1 MTHTAKRASGLPSPT
16 QTVVRLSGGRAL
28 RLIAR
33 PRKAL
38 SALLVALLSV
48 CLPGF
53 APSARALDAGALP
66 TRGSIQVGSGQ
77 ISQNGTDMVI
87 QQHSARLGIDWQTYS
102 IGANGSVTY
111 VQPGRDAVALNRVVG
126 DEATQIYGRLNA
138 NGQVFLVNPK
148 GVLFAPGAKVD
159 VGGLVASS
167 LDLKQDDFAQGRY
180 AFQGGDGAGKVVN
193 QGDIQAAA
201 GGYVALFAPKAANE
215 GAIRVQSG
223 QVVLAGGRAVTVDIT
238 GSNLIHAVVQQG
250 AADSRVDNS
259 GRIEVPGGSV
269 RLTAKAA
276 QDTVGGLVNNS
287 GIVKANTLVN
297 RNGEI
302 WLLGDSVANTGE
314 LRAEGAAQ
322 SAGGRIEI
330 AGAAVALGGTISAD
344 GADGGQIGVTAGQ
357 RLSLAENVSARGL
370 DGAGGRIEYASGGG
384 ILESGSSRTDA
395 SGTVDGGEIR
405 VHAASGIASSGQYTA
420 AGRDGRG
427 GRIDMTGH
435 SVHLLS
441 ARLDASG
448 AAEGGLIRV
457 GGAFQGGKDDAPEH
471 PPEVQ
476 HLFVG
481 RWEDSD
487 ALASA
492 RTLFVNDGTSLDV
505 GATAG
510 RGGTVILW
518 ADEQTTFLGA
528 IEARGASGKGGGAV
542 EISAGDT
549 LRRAR
554 LDDVLIGQG
563 GQLLLDPK
571 NLIIGDQETLKQWQ
585 YQAVLESVYAWKASV
600 PVLNGNDQLG
610 VAVALNHDA
619 TRMAVGA
626 HLDDGAANGR
636 ADSGAVHLFAFQDTS
651 FNGGALVG
659 TLGHGYLGGNNVNV
673 ALDVSDGFGS
683 AVALS
688 NDARQ
693 LAVGAYL
700 DDGAANNRGN
710 AGAVHL
716 FTFDDG
722 SFAGGRKVGTIGYG
736 YSGVGDVN
744 LTHLDG
750 SDFFGLGIALSG
762 DGRRLAVG
770 AYGDDGA
777 PNNRWDSGAVHLF
790 TFDAGFTDGRH
801 VGIIGQGYA
810 ASATLPSSLAVDL
823 INYDSFGVSVALSRD
838 GSHLAVGAHAD
849 DGAGAT
855 SGDYG
860 AVHLFTL
867 DGDFRPTRVGIIGRN
882 YSGQRDV
889 AQALDG
895 GDQFGRSVAL
905 NGDGTR
911 LAVGAVNDDGAA
923 NTTSNTGA
931 VYLYTFDATGFSG
944 GRLAATIGVGYTGAN
959 DIPIT
964 LRNSD
969 SFGTAV
975 ALSADATRLAVGA
988 PQDDGAN
995 NNLGNAGAV
1004 HLFTFADTAFG
1015 GGKRVGMVGQEY
1027 RNERGEGVALDG
1039 TRSAGTDLA
1048 GMAVA
1053 LNANARLLAV
1063 GAPGDDG
1070 YGDNASNT
1078 GAVHLITFDDGDFA
1092 GARLAGSIGH
1102 GYLGAG
1108 NLHVD
1113 LDDND
1118 EFGFGL
1124 ALSGDGRH
1132 LAVGARYDD
1141 GAGNNNSNTGAVHLI
1156 TFADAAFGGAQKV
1169 GTLGVGYGGA
1179 GNLHVPL
1186 VNGAQFGFSVALNH
1200 DGTRLAV
1207 GAPEEHGASGS
1218 HWYSGAVRLF
1228 AFDSGFSN
1236 GSLIGSIGHGYTTTL
1251 DPDNIAL
1258 SLRIY
1263 DSFGSSVA
1271 LSGDGRKLAVGA
1283 YRDYGAAN
1291 NVTYAGAVHLFTFSD
1306 ATGPFTGGVKTGTIG
1321 VGYGGAGD
1329 VAITLD
1335 SYDYFG
1341 RAVALNANGTLLAV
1355 GASHD
1360 DGAGNTRSDTGA
1372 VHLFTFADTAFG
1384 GGALAGSIGHG
1395 YQGGRNVGMRL
1406 DSSDQFGTSVALNA
1420 AGNRLAVGAPYDDGA
1435 NNQATNSGAVHLFSF
1450 NDQAFNGGRLAGR
1463 IGNGYVPDS
1472 ALSLDLFGYRS
1483 WDGDEAGY
1491 AVALSADA
1499 RQLVIGVPYDD
1510 GAAERPWDNRSYGAV
1525 HLITFVDGDFGGGA
1539 LVGTIGKGYSG
1550 PKDID
1555 IGLDANDRFGSAVA
1569 LSGNGLRL
1577 AVGAP
1582 YDRGADNIA
1591 SDSGAVRLFAFTDTA
1606 FSGGAL
1612 RATLGRGYTGGNNLS
1627 PPTASSYNYY
1637 FGSAVALNHDG
1648 TRLAVGIPYDSGAD
1662 YAYASGAVQL
1672 FTFNND
1678 FSGGALVGTIGR
1690 GYTTTLDPDNVPVQ
1704 LDAYD
1709 QFGSS
1714 VALNAAGTLLAVG
1727 ASGDDGAGNAVF
1739 DSGAVRLFTF
1749 GAAFTGGTQVA
1760 TLGPGY
1766 AGSNDLHVPL
1776 GNSDRFGQSV
1786 ALNAAGTQLAVGA
1799 PYDDGADDGKSN
1811 SGAVY
1816 LFTLQP
1822 GATGAALAARLGS
1835 GYSLI
1840 GGLEAGLRSNDYFGW
1855 SVALNGDGTRLAVG
1869 APGDDGANNAHS
1881 ESGAV
1886 HLFAFADNL
1895 FAEGRLLGRVAHGV
1909 TAENSLALPVQ
1920 GNKSWDGEAAGWS
1933 VALSADARQLAI
1945 GAPYDGGGNEPA
1957 WSSRYYGAVHL
1968 VTFADGDFGGGA
1980 LAATIGNGYSGGRNI
1995 DVPLD
2000 RYDQFGTAVALSGD
2014 GMRLAV
2020 GAPYDAGFA
2029 NTDSSAGAIH
2039 LFTFGDS
2046 DFSGGQKVGTI
2057 GRDYAGSHDIAFRAA
2072 NGYYLGWSLALNHD
2086 GSRLA
2091 AGDPY
2096 NSGVNNSLSAAGA
2109 VHLFAFDAASSFANG
2124 RYAGSVGV
2132 GFATRAADVNVNA
2145 QTAVLNS
2152 ADYFGYSVALDGSGD
2167 LLAVGAPYDDGQGNL
2182 RSNSGAVHLFRFTPG
2197 SEFLGAQHVGTIGHG
2212 YSKTDR
2218 PGNIDVTL
2226 PQSHYFAYGGV
2237 ALSGDGR
2244 SLVVG
2249 SPYDHGFDGNRFYAG
2264 AVRTFT
2270 FGAGLSDGTFVGTL
2284 GTGYSGA
2291 NDLNLANPS
2300 SSYFGSSVALDGD
2313 GSRMAVGLPYDGG
2326 LLGDQT
2332 QAGAV
2337 DLFTFAAG
2345 MTSPTRV
2352 GRIGRGYSGGA
2363 SLDAPFTGYGSS
2375 DGDRLGT
2382 AVSLSADARLMA
2394 IGAPGDIGAAGIN
2407 PVSNAGAVHLITFSD
2422 GDFGGATLVGTIGRG
2437 YGGGNNVSVVLD
2449 TGDRFG
2455 SAVALSR
2462 DGRRLAVGAP
2472 FDDGHGNVATDSGAV
2487 YLYGFADTAFTG
2499 GSLQGLLGIG
2509 YSGGKNLNLAGTI
2522 TARDEFG
2529 HAVAFNQDGSR
2540 LAVGAPG
2547 DFGASGLATNTGS
2560 VHLFTF
2566 SDDLFTN
2573 GVRAA
2578 TLGLGFTGGNDLDI
2592 GLDLQDRFGIA
2603 LALSAD
2609 ATHLAVGAMLD
2620 DGAGNTRSNAGA
2632 VHLFTFGDAFSAGTK
2647 VGTIGYGYGGVG
2659 DVAVPLLNTSD
2670 QFGHAVALDS
2680 SGTRLAV
2687 GATGADTSTLS
2698 NSGAVHLFTFGNG
2711 FTQGTWIGNLG
2722 AGYTGSL
2729 GAPVNLRSGDQFGRS
2744 VALNG
2749 NATRM
2754 AVGAPFDDGR
2764 DGDQRDAGAVHL
2776 FSFSDALFGNPQAIG
2791 RLGNGYVQVTR
2802 ALHIPFVGYGSNSAD
2817 RFGSAVSLSGDA
2829 RLLAVGTPYD
2839 VGAGNA
2845 TLRSEQGAVHLITF
2859 ADGNYGGAS
2868 LAGTIGGGYSGGNNI
2883 HVALDAYDRFG
2894 SAVALSRDGRML
2906 AVGAPYDDGAHEAAS
2921 DSGAVYLFG
2930 FVDGAFG
2937 GGQRLATLG
2946 RGYGGGN
2953 DVAVMLDSG
2962 DQFGQSVALNG
2973 DGTRLAVGAPYDD
2986 GAGNLYSASGAVY
2999 LFTFAPGAASGTLA
3013 GMIGRGYTGGGNID
3027 ITLDNSD
3034 LFGSAVALSAN
3045 AGILAVGAPLDDG
3058 AGNQSGDS
3066 GAVHLFSFG
3075 DAFAGGQR
3083 VATVGMGYAGAR
3095 DVAINLGSTDY
3106 FGQSVALN
3114 AAGTRLVVGTPN
3126 DDGAY
3131 RNRSNTGAIHLFA
3144 FADGLTDGA
3153 WVGSIGADYAGPR
3166 DINLNLPQTGNS
3178 DQLGWSVA
3186 LNGAGDRLAAGLI
3199 NDAGADGTR
3208 SQAGAVKLFAFED
3221 GAFNGGRV
3229 VGHIGYGYQTVST
3242 ALNTGWA
3249 GAMSYQGDAFGS
3261 AVAFDGSGTLLAV
3274 GAPRDDGFRNG
3285 NPGSGAVYLFQFGGS
3300 GDARASLL
3308 GIVGSGYQ
3316 GGRSI
3321 DVTLDPNDAF
3331 GSAVALTADGRM
3343 MAVGAPNDDG
3353 HNNRITD
3360 SGAVHLFRFG
3370 DDGFQDGVLT
3380 GTLGYGYT
3388 GAGSLAVDTLAH
3400 VDRFGSAVALSA
3412 DGTRLAVGAPLDKG
3426 AAKTIVHASNGYGA
3440 VHLFRADAGAWQR
3453 TGIIGFGY
3461 TGAGSLDM
3469 GSTLHQQD
3477 NFGSAVALNGGGTL
3491 LAVGAPYDDG
3501 FNDSRSNTGAV
3512 HLFTLDDTFTMPVR
3526 VGTIGFGYVANL
3538 GNALASDDS
3547 HFNLTALDGSD
3558 RFGSAV
3564 ALTKDGRRLAV
3575 GAPYDDGG
3583 DIAVSDAG
3591 AVYVFGFTDD
3601 RFAGPARLSTLGVG
3615 YGAVSNLQQRIGSS
3629 DYFGSAVAFNA
3640 DGTRLAVGIPGD
3652 DGVGNSKTDSGA
3664 VRVFTFTDDS
3674 FALGFEIAAL
3684 GDGRLPANV
3693 SFPSITT
3700 NDQFGAAVALSRD
3713 ATRLAVGAPGDDGF
3727 TNDRGDAGAVHLFS
3741 FSDGDFAGASLRAT
3755 IGFAYSGGNNI
3766 GLELGWAD
3774 SFGAAVAFN
3783 ADATLLAVGA
3793 PRDDGAN
3800 NDRYDAGAV
3809 HLFRFADD
3817 DFGAGTRVGTL
3828 GYGYAGV
3835 NDVGIARLDS
3845 QDAFGAAVALSG
3857 DGRVLVVGTPG
3868 DDGSSNQ
3875 RGNSGAA
3882 YRFAFGNDFA
3892 GGALTG
3898 IVGHGYT
3905 GTGYIDVALD
3915 SNDEFGRAV
3924 ALNGDATL
3932 LAIGAPGDH
3941 GLGNTRFNTGA
3952 VHLFTL
3958 DGSAGGSRVGTIGFG
3973 YDGPGDVALVLDSGD
3988 QFGSAVALD
3997 VLGGLLAVG
4006 APGDDGAG
4014 NSRANAGA
4022 VYLLRFADAAFGMGR
4037 HDHTLGHAYTSF
4049 GEVDTPINAND
4060 AFGSAVAL
4068 NGNGNRLAVGA
4079 PGHDVSGGY
4088 SLEDTGRVQLFRAGE
4103 LTADDVLPTFAF
4115 ADRPGDTVALLASD
4129 LRALLATGTAV
4140 TLQASNDLLLASNLL
4155 VPGDT
4160 GGALTLMAGRRVL
4173 LNGDIVSANGNV
4185 LIQANTP
4192 VAQGTINAQ
4201 RDAGAALLAMAT
4213 GTRIDGGDGTV
4224 TLRLANG
4231 AGLTNS
4237 GAGNITLGDLQGA
4250 RILVE
4255 NFGAGGGAGIVL
4267 NGRLNATGDIVVATT
4282 AGNITNNR
4290 GADALASGEGRWLVY
4305 TGDWWNSLENGLVA
4319 AAGGDMPRLYDRTYA
4334 GAAPDT
4340 IMPGNHLIYRSRP
4353 TLTLYASS
4361 ATKIYGD
4368 ADPALTFQVSGLVSD
4383 DGVQD
4388 TVTSAGLG
4396 DPTVSLPVVADPT
4409 RRPAGTHA
4417 ISIAYTDTG
4426 TNAGY
4431 AIQVGA
4437 GNVLTVTPRPL
4448 NLVGLSV
4455 QNKVYDGGTA
4465 AVIANYGT
4473 LSGLLSGDDA
4483 SVQGTASAAFADRH
4497 AGSNKSVLIS
4507 GLSLTGADAANY
4519 SIANLTTTASILR
4532 KPITLASFSAA
4543 DKIYDGTTS
4552 ATITGYGALDG
4563 LVGTETLTIA
4573 SGSASFAD
4581 RNAGQDKTVSLTNI
4595 SLASGT
4601 GHAGDY
4607 VLTLPLPT
4615 TTATITPKPVNAG
4628 GTRQYDGT
4636 VTVLGGQLN
4645 LLGIVGGDQVSL
4657 TGSARMADKH
4667 VGTAK
4672 PLNLDDMMLAG
4683 LDAANYLLAGGSIDI
4698 TPRLLSVTGMSVQNK
4713 IYDGTT
4719 VAHYTGT
4726 PVVGG
4731 ELVANDDV
4739 LLTID
4744 DLAVEFVD
4752 KHAGFGKALVATGL
4766 GLSGTD
4772 APNYRIVVTDTATIA
4787 PRLLTIAAT
4796 GQDKVYDGTRDATA
4810 TYSDDRI
4817 AGDDLAILGTARFDS
4832 KHVGVNK
4839 PISVVLSLAGLDA
4852 GNYLYNTSAATS
4864 ASITPRPLNIGA
4876 TAQNKVYDGTT
4887 QATVLFTDDRVAGDQ
4902 LILTSLAGFADRH
4915 AGVAKP
4921 ITGLLSVSGAD
4932 AGNYS
4937 FATTLQLAADITPKP
4952 LQAGGTRIYDGTNQV
4967 AATDL
4972 MVPGIIAGD
4981 DAALAGTGVMA
4992 DKHVGMNKPVTLD
5005 ALMLSGEH
5013 AGNYVLQSANIDI
5026 TPRPLT
5032 VSGLAV
5038 LDKIYDAT
5046 TAATFTGTPTLTG
5059 DWLPGDDITVVPAAD
5074 IVVVFADK
5082 HAGTDKTL
5090 VVQGGLISGADAHNY
5105 RVEVVGSASI
5115 APRPLDISVTALDR
5129 VYDGTLAAGL
5139 LVSDDRSGAMLLDD
5153 LLITAS
5159 GSFADKHVGT
5169 AKPVAV
5175 VMTVTGSDAANYL
5188 FTPVQQASA
5197 SITPRPLNV
5206 QATVGDR
5213 IYDGTRAA
5221 AVTLSDDRIA
5231 GDQVAITGVGEFA
5244 DKHAGIAKSVAVTLA
5259 YGGADLGNYS
5269 VVDSIATAAN
5279 ILPRPLTF
5287 TGLDVLDKIYD
5298 GTPLAHITGGFD
5310 SVSGLIAGDDI
5321 AIDVSSANAV
5331 FADKHAGIA
5340 KPVSIVGVGLSGADR
5355 DNYTVQAS
5363 AGTASILRKTLDVTG
5378 LTPSSKVYDGT
5389 RNAIAAGIPDVQAD
5403 FIAGD
5408 DVALDLAGFTV
5419 EFADK
5424 HVGNDKPLFI
5434 SGNILTGADAANY
5447 EARLNTTASI
5457 TPRPLTVTANA
5468 NDRIYDGSTDATVSF
5483 LDDRIA
5489 GDLLTITGTAR
5500 FADKH
5505 VGNDKPVQLSDLTL
5519 SGADAGNYLFD
5530 GSALTAA
5537 ASIHPRILLATG
5549 QRVYDGGTAIP
5560 AGTVGFD
5567 NLVPGDDL
5575 SLSGVVTLA
5584 DKHVGTNKPVQGAL
5598 VLAGLDAANYILSGL
5613 RYAVTPRALTVT
5625 GLSAQDK
5632 VYDGTTQATVAGNA
5646 SIGLE
5651 LVPGD
5656 EVFADLSAF
5665 SVAFLDKHVGTGK
5678 PLMVTGNVL
5687 SGADAGNYVAL
5698 LDVVANIT
5706 PRQLTLTGVGAL
5718 DKVYDGTT
5726 VATRVDIAPPTL
5738 AGGVIAGD
5746 DLVLDLANLAV
5757 AFADKNAGTGKSLVV
5772 SGASLGGSDAGNY
5785 RIAIADA
5792 SASIT
5797 KAPLTVAVDPA
5808 QPLQRYYGDA
5818 NPVPGVV
5825 FTGFVAGE
5833 DAVSAGISGAL
5844 AITTAATAT
5853 SPVGVYD
5860 IQLAV
5865 GDLDAVNYRFGPFQT
5880 GTLSVLPRP
5889 LAIYVD
5895 NVVRFAGEPDPD
5907 PYSWSTNVGGLVGG
5921 DRLLQVII
5929 TPPAGSAGAQ
5939 GGAIF
5944 PLVPSNAV
5952 FAIGDPANYALSYRN
5967 GWLLVLTKPDYL
5979 AGATDSSGT
5988 PGFAVELIDP
5998 AEIAAA
6004 DAGLRRELGLLDLT
6018 RRIPGLPLQLQR
6030 QSLAG
6035 IDVDDIRRMAARY
6048 GEADRQTSRQV
6059 IADLRAQPIL
6069 YWYAGPGASM
6079 LNLDSQNQDS
6089 PTP

>member
-1 MTHTAKRASGLPSPT
+1 MTRTAKSASGPSSPT

-33 PRKAL
+33 PRKML

-66 TRGSIQVGSGQ
+66 TQGRIQVGSGQ
-77 ISQNGTDMVI
+77 ISQNGAHMVI
-87 QQHSARLGIDWQTYS
+87 QQHGQRLGIDWQTYS
-102 IGANGSVTY
+102 IGADGSVTY

-180 AFQGGDGAGKVVN
+180 AFQGGDAAGKVVN

-259 GRIEVPGGSV
+259 GHIEAPGGSV
-269 RLTAKAA
+269 RLTARAA
-276 QDTVGGLVNNS
+276 QDTVGGLVNNT
-287 GIVKANTLVN
+287 GIVKAHTLVN
-297 RNGEI
+297 KNGEI

-314 LRAEGAAQ
+314 VRAEGAAQ
-322 SAGGRIEI
+322 TAGGRIEI
-330 AGAAVALGGTISAD
+330 AGAAVALGGSISAD
-344 GADGGQIGVTAGQ
+344 GADGGQIIVTAGQ
-357 RLSLAENVSARGL
+357 RLSLAENVSARGQ

-384 ILESGSSRTDA
+384 ILESGSSHTDA
-395 SGTVDGGEIR
+395 GGTTDGGEIR

-420 AGRDGRG
+420 AGRDGHG

-448 AAEGGLIRV
+448 ATEGGLIRV

-471 PPEVQ
+471 APEVQ

-481 RWEDSD
+481 RWEDTY
-487 ALASA
+487 APANA

-505 GATAG
+505 GATGG

-554 LDDVLIGQG
+554 LDDVLVGPG
-563 GQLLLDPK
+563 GHLLLDPK

-600 PVLNGNDQLG
+600 PVLNSHDQLG

-636 ADSGAVHLFAFQDTS
+636 TDSGAVHLFAFQDAG

-673 ALDVSDGFGS
+673 ALDISDGFGS

-700 DDGAANNRGN
+700 DDGAANNGGN

-722 SFAGGRKVGTIGYG
+722 SFAGGRKVGTIGHG
-736 YSGVGDVN
+736 YSGAGDIN
-744 LTHLDG
+744 PTHLDG
-750 SDFFGLGIALSG
+750 SDFFGLGVALSG

-790 TFDAGFTDGRH
+790 AFDAGFENGRH
-801 VGIIGQGYA
+801 VGIIGHGYA
-810 ASATLPSSLAVDL
+810 PNQALPSSLAVSL
-823 INYDSFGVSVALSRD
+823 NNFDSFGVSVALSRD

-867 DGDFRPTRVGIIGRN
+867 DGDFRPTKIGTIGRN
-882 YSGQRDV
+882 YGGEHDL
-889 AQALDG
+889 AQALDT
-895 GDQFGRSVAL
+895 GDLFGRSVAL

-923 NTTSNTGA
+923 NNTSNTGA
-931 VYLYTFDATGFSG
+931 VYLYTFDAPGFSG
-944 GRLAATIGVGYTGAN
+944 GRLAATIGVGYTGAD

-964 LRNSD
+964 LRNGD
-969 SFGTAV
+969 IFGAAV

-995 NNLGNAGAV
+995 NNLNNAGAV

-1015 GGKRVGMVGQEY
+1015 GGKRVGLVGQDY

-1078 GAVHLITFDDGDFA
+1078 GAVHLITFDDGDFT

-1118 EFGFGL
+1118 EFGFGV

-1141 GAGNNNSNTGAVHLI
+1141 GAGNNNSNAGAVHLI

-1207 GAPEEHGASGS
+1207 GAPEEHGAGGS
-1218 HWYSGAVRLF
+1218 QGYSGAVRLF
-1228 AFDSGFSN
+1228 AFAPGFQD
-1236 GSLIGSIGHGYTTTL
+1236 GAQIATLGHGYSTTL

-1258 SLRIY
+1258 PLRFY

-1283 YRDYGAAN
+1283 YRDDGAAN
-1291 NVTYAGAVHLFTFSD
+1291 NVTDAGAVHLFTFSD

-1321 VGYGGAGD
+1321 VGYNGAGD
-1329 VAITLD
+1329 VAVALD
-1335 SYDYFG
+1335 GYDNFG
-1341 RAVALNANGTLLAV
+1341 RAVALNAHGTLLAV

-1360 DGAGNTRSDTGA
+1360 DGAGNVRTDTGA
-1372 VHLFTFADTAFG
+1372 VHLFTFADSAFT

-1395 YQGGRNVGMRL
+1395 YLGGRNVGIRL
-1406 DSSDQFGTSVALNA
+1406 DSSDQFGTAVALNA
-1420 AGNRLAVGAPYDDGA
+1420 AGDRLAVGAPRDDGA
-1435 NNQATNSGAVHLFSF
+1435 NNQATNSGAVHLFRF
-1450 NDQAFNGGRLAGR
+1450 NDQAFNGGRLAGS
-1463 IGNGYVPDS
+1463 IGNGYVPDN
-1472 ALSLDLFGYRS
+1472 ALSLDLSSHRS
-1483 WDGDEAGY
+1483 WNGDQAGY

-1499 RQLVIGVPYDD
+1499 RQLAVGLPFDD
-1510 GAAERPWDNRSYGAV
+1510 GAAERPWDNRNYGAV
-1525 HLITFVDGDFGGGA
+1525 HLITFADRDFGGGT
-1539 LVGTIGKGYSG
+1539 LVGTLGKGYAGS
-1550 PKDID
+1550 KDID
-1555 IGLDANDRFGSAVA
+1555 IALDANDRFGAAVA
-1569 LSGNGLRL
+1569 LSGDGLHL

-1582 YDRGADNIA
+1582 YDDGANNIA
-1591 SDSGAVRLFAFTDTA
+1591 GDSGAVRLFTFTDTA
-1606 FSGGAL
+1606 FSGGQL
-1612 RATLGRGYTGGNNLS
+1612 RATLGRGYTGGNDLS
-1627 PPTASSYNYY
+1627 PQTGSAYNYY

-1648 TRLAVGIPYDSGAD
+1648 TRLAVGVPYDSGAD

-1672 FTFNND
+1672 FTFNDD
-1678 FSGGALVGTIGR
+1678 FSGGSLVGTIGR

-1727 ASGDDGAGNAVF
+1727 AAEDDGAGNAVYN
-1739 DSGAVRLFTF
+1739 SGAVRLFTF
-1749 GAAFTGGTQVA
+1749 GAAFTGGTHVA
-1760 TLGPGY
+1760 TLGAGY
-1766 AGSNDLHVPL
+1766 SGANDLYLPL
-1776 GNSDRFGQSV
+1776 SDSNHFGRSV

-1799 PYDDGADDGKSN
+1799 PYDDGADDRKSD

-1816 LFTLQP
+1816 LFTLQAD
-1822 GATGAALAARLGS
+1822 GTAAALASRLGS
-1835 GYSLI
+1835 GYAAI
-1840 GGLEAGLRSNDYFGW
+1840 GGVEAGLRSGDYFGW
-1855 SVALNGDGTRLAVG
+1855 SVALDGDGTRLAVG
-1869 APGDDGANNAHS
+1869 APRDDGARNAQND
-1881 ESGAV
+1881 SGAV
-1886 HLFAFADNL
+1886 HLFAFDDSL
-1895 FAEGRLLGRVAHGV
+1895 FGGGRRLGRIGHGA
-1909 TAENSLALPVQ
+1909 TAEKSLALPIH
-1920 GNKSWDGEAAGWS
+1920 GSKYWHGEAAGWS

-1945 GAPYDGGGNEPA
+1945 GAPDDSGGDEPA
-1957 WSSRYYGAVHL
+1957 WLDRYYGAVHL
-1968 VTFADGDFGGGA
+1968 VTFEDGDFGGGA
-1980 LAATIGNGYSGGRNI
+1980 LAGTVGKGYRGGNNI

-2014 GMRLAV
+2014 GMRLVV
-2020 GAPYDAGFA
+2020 GAPYDAGFR

-2046 DFSGGQKVGTI
+2046 DFSGGWKVGTI
-2057 GRDYAGSHDIAFRAA
+2057 GLDYTGSNDLAFRAP
-2072 NGYYLGWSLALNHD
+2072 NGYNLGRSLALNHD

-2096 NSGVNNSLSAAGA
+2096 NSGVNNSASYAGA
-2109 VHLFAFDAASSFANG
+2109 VHLFAFDSASPFGNG

-2132 GFATRAADVNVNA
+2132 GFATRDADVNVNA

-2152 ADYFGYSVALDGSGD
+2152 SDYFGYSVALDGSGN
-2167 LLAVGAPYDDGQGNL
+2167 LLAVGAPYDDGQDDL
-2182 RSNSGAVHLFRFTPG
+2182 RSNSGAVHLFSFTPG
-2197 SEFLGAQHVGTIGHG
+2197 TEFLGAQHVGTIGHG
-2212 YSKTDR
+2212 YRNTDR
-2218 PGNIDVTL
+2218 PGNIDIAL
-2226 PQSHYFAYGGV
+2226 PRGHAFAYGGV

-2244 SLVVG
+2244 RLVVG
-2249 SPYDHGFDGNRFYAG
+2249 SPYDHGFDGTRYYSG

-2270 FGAGLSDGTFVGTL
+2270 FAAGLTEGALVGTL
-2284 GTGYSGA
+2284 GAGYTGA
-2291 NDLNLANPS
+2291 NDLNLTLPTSA
-2300 SSYFGSSVALDGD
+2300 YFGWAVALDGD
-2313 GSRMAVGLPYDGG
+2313 GRRMAVGLPYDGG
-2326 LLGDQT
+2326 LLGDQY

-2337 DLFTFAAG
+2337 DLFTFGAD
-2345 MTSPTRV
+2345 MTNPTRV
-2352 GRIGRGYSGGA
+2352 GRVGRGYTGAA
-2363 SLDAPFTGYGSS
+2363 SLDAPFTGYGYS
-2375 DGDRLGT
+2375 DGDQLGT
-2382 AVSLSADARLMA
+2382 AVALSADARLLA
-2394 IGAPGDIGAAGIN
+2394 IGAPGDAGAVTAN
-2407 PVSNAGAVHLITFSD
+2407 PQADSGAVHLITFSD
-2422 GDFGGATLVGTIGRG
+2422 GDFNGATLTGTIGRG
-2437 YGGGNNVSVVLD
+2437 YDGGNNIAVALD
-2449 TGDRFG
+2449 AGDRFG

-2472 FDDGHGNVATDSGAV
+2472 FDDGYGNTATDSGAV
-2487 YLYGFADTAFTG
+2487 YLFGFADTAFTG
-2499 GSLQGLLGIG
+2499 GALYAMLGVG
-2509 YSGGKNLNLAGTI
+2509 YSGGKNLDLTGTVSAG
-2522 TARDEFG
+2522 DEFG
-2529 HAVAFNQDGSR
+2529 QAVALDQSGSR
-2540 LAVGAPG
+2540 LAVGAPA
-2547 DFGASGLATNTGS
+2547 DYGASGFAYYSGS

-2566 SDDLFTN
+2566 SDDLFS
-2573 GVRAA
+2573 GGARAA
-2578 TLGLGFTGGNDLDI
+2578 TLGLGFTGGNDIDV
-2592 GLDLQDRFGIA
+2592 GQDLYDRFGSS

-2609 ATHLAVGAMLD
+2609 ATRLAVGAMHD
-2620 DGAGNTRSNAGA
+2620 AGAGNTRNDAGA

-2647 VGTIGYGYGGVG
+2647 VGTIGYGYGGAG
-2659 DVAVPLLNTSD
+2659 NVAVPSLSTGD

-2680 SGTRLAV
+2680 GGTRLAV
-2687 GATGADTSTLS
+2687 GASGADTSTLS
-2698 NSGAVHLFTFGNG
+2698 NSGAVHLFTFGDG
-2711 FTQGTWIGNLG
+2711 FTQGAWIGSLA
-2722 AGYTGSL
+2722 AGYSSSL
-2729 GAPVNLRSGDQFGRS
+2729 GVPIDLRGGDQFGRG
-2744 VALNG
+2744 VALSG
-2749 NATRM
+2749 DATRLV
-2754 AVGAPFDDGR
+2754 VGAPNDDGY
-2764 DGDQRDAGAVHL
+2764 DVSQGNAGVAYLFTFGDDRFADAQAV
-2776 FSFSDALFGNPQAIG
+2776 GRIG
-2791 RLGNGYVQVTR
+2791 HGYVQVTR
-2802 ALHIPFVGYGSNSAD
+2802 ALDIPFVGAGSSEAD
-2817 RFGSAVSLSGDA
+2817 RFGSSVALSGDA
-2829 RLLAVGTPYD
+2829 RLLAVGAPND
-2839 VGAGNA
+2839 AGATNA
-2845 TLRSEQGAVHLITF
+2845 TLRSQQGAVHLITF
-2859 ADGNYGGAS
+2859 SDGNYGGAS
-2868 LAGTIGGGYSGGNNI
+2868 LTGTIGGGYSGGNNV
-2883 HVALDAYDRFG
+2883 HVALDAFDRFG
-2894 SAVALSRDGRML
+2894 SAVALSRDGRVL
-2906 AVGAPYDDGAHEAAS
+2906 AVGAPYDDGAYEAAT
-2921 DSGAVYLFG
+2921 DSGAVHLFG
-2930 FVDGAFG
+2930 FADGAFG

-2953 DVAVMLDSG
+2953 NVAVELDSG
-2962 DQFGQSVALNG
+2962 DQFGQSVALDQ

-2986 GAGNLYSASGAVY
+2986 GAGNLRTNSGAVY
-2999 LFTFAPGAASGTLA
+2999 LFTFASGAASGTLA
-3013 GMIGRGYTGGGNID
+3013 GVIGRGYTGGGDVD
-3027 ITLDNSD
+3027 IPLDNHD
-3034 LFGSAVALSAN
+3034 LFGTAVALSAN
-3045 AGILAVGAPLDDG
+3045 ADLLAVGAPRDDG
-3058 AGNQSGDS
+3058 AANQFGDT
-3066 GAVHLFSFG
+3066 GAVHLFGFG
-3075 DAFAGGQR
+3075 DAFAAGR
-3083 VATVGMGYAGAR
+3083 HVASVGKGYAGTQ
-3095 DVAINLGSTDY
+3095 DVAIQLGGSDN

-3114 AAGTRLVVGTPN
+3114 AAGTRLAVGAPY

-3131 RNRSNTGAIHLFA
+3131 RNRFNTGAIHLFTFGENLSA
-3144 FADGLTDGA
+3144 GM

-3166 DINLNLPQTGNS
+3166 DIHLPLAGDS
-3178 DQLGWSVA
+3178 DLLGWSVA

-3199 NDAGADGTR
+3199 NDAGAHGTR
-3208 SQAGAVKLFAFED
+3208 SYAGAVKLFAFED

-3229 VGHIGYGYQTVST
+3229 AGHIGYGYQTVST

-3300 GDARASLL
+3300 GDAQASLL
-3308 GIVGSGYQ
+3308 GIVGSGYR

-3321 DVTLDPNDAF
+3321 DVALDPNDAF

-3360 SGAVHLFRFG
+3360 SGAVHLFQFG
-3370 DDGFQDGVLT
+3370 NGAFQEGVLT
-3380 GTLGYGYT
+3380 GTLGYGYA
-3388 GAGSLAVDTLAH
+3388 GVGSLAVDTLAY
-3400 VDRFGSAVALSA
+3400 VDRFGSALALSA

-3426 AAKTIVHASNGYGA
+3426 AAKSIVHDSRGYGA
-3440 VHLFRADAGAWQR
+3440 VHLFRSDAGAWQR
-3453 TGIIGFGY
+3453 TGVIGFGY

-3477 NFGSAVALNGGGTL
+3477 NFGSAVALDGAGTL

-3501 FNDSRSNTGAV
+3501 HNDARFDAGAV
-3512 HLFTLDDTFTMPVR
+3512 HLFTLGDDFSMPAR

-3538 GNALASDDS
+3538 DNALTTDDS
-3547 HFNLTALDGSD
+3547 HFNLATLDFID
-3558 RFGSAV
+3558 YFGSAV
-3564 ALTKDGRRLAV
+3564 ALTRDGRRLAV

-3583 DIAVSDAG
+3583 DIASADAG
-3591 AVYVFGFTDD
+3591 AVHLFGFADD
-3601 RFAGPARLSTLGVG
+3601 RFATPARLSTLGVG
-3615 YGAVSNLQQRIGSS
+3615 YGTVSDLQQRIGSY
-3629 DYFGSAVAFNA
+3629 DHFGSAVAFSA
-3640 DGTRLAVGIPGD
+3640 DGARLAVGMPGD
-3652 DGVGNSKTDSGA
+3652 DGAGNGKTDSGA
-3664 VRVFTFTDDS
+3664 VRIFTFADDS
-3674 FALGFEIAAL
+3674 FTLGFEIAAL

-3693 SFPSITT
+3693 SFPTITT
-3700 NDQFGAAVALSRD
+3700 NDRFGAALALSHD

-3741 FSDGDFAGASLRAT
+3741 FSDGDFSGAALRAS
-3755 IGFAYSGGNNI
+3755 IGFGYSGGNNI

-3774 SFGAAVAFN
+3774 NFGAAVALN
-3783 ADATLLAVGA
+3783 ADATLLAVGS
-3793 PRDDGAN
+3793 PRDDGAH
-3800 NDRYDAGAV
+3800 NDRHDAGAV
-3809 HLFRFADD
+3809 HLFRFADG
-3817 DFGAGTRVGTL
+3817 DFGAGARVGTL
-3828 GYGYAGV
+3828 GYGHAGG
-3835 NDVGIARLDS
+3835 NDVGIARLDT
-3845 QDAFGAAVALSG
+3845 QDAFGTAVALSG
-3857 DGRVLVVGTPG
+3857 DGRVLVVGAPG
-3868 DDGSSNQ
+3868 DDGSSHQ
-3875 RGNSGAA
+3875 RNNSGAV
-3882 YRFAFGNDFA
+3882 YRFAFGNDFT
-3892 GGALTG
+3892 GGTLTG
-3898 IVGHGYT
+3898 LVGHGYT
-3905 GTGYIDVALD
+3905 GTADIHVALD
-3915 SNDEFGRAV
+3915 GNDEFGRAV

-3932 LAIGAPGDH
+3932 LAVGAPGDD
-3941 GLGNTRFNTGA
+3941 GQGNSRFNTGA

-3958 DGSAGGSRVGTIGFG
+3958 DGGTGGTRVGTIGFG
-3973 YDGPGDVALVLDSGD
+3973 YDSPGDIALALDASD
-3988 QFGSAVALD
+3988 QFGGAVALD
-3997 VLGGLLAVG
+3997 AQGGLLAVG

-4014 NSRANAGA
+4014 NSRGNAGA
-4022 VYLLRFADAAFGMGR
+4022 VYLLRFADTAFGMGR

-4049 GEVDTPINAND
+4049 GEVNTPINAND

-4068 NGNGNRLAVGA
+4068 GGDGNRLAVGA
-4079 PGHDVSGGY
+4079 PGHDLSGGY
-4088 SLEDTGRVQLFRAGE
+4088 TLTDTGRVQLFSAGE
-4103 LTADDVLPTFAF
+4103 LTADNDLSALAF
-4115 ADRPGDTVALLASD
+4115 ADRPGDTVALLASEV
-4129 LRALLATGTAV
+4129 ASLLVTGTAV
-4140 TLQASNDLLLASNLL
+4140 TLQANNDLVLASHLR

-4173 LNGDIVSANGNV
+4173 LNGDIVSANGDV

-4192 VAQGTINAQ
+4192 VAQGTVAAQ
-4201 RDAGAALLAMAT
+4201 RDAGAALLAMAS

-4224 TLRLANG
+4224 TLRLADG
-4231 AGLTNS
+4231 AGLGDS
-4237 GAGNITLGDLQGA
+4237 SAGNITLGDIQA
-4250 RILVE
+4250 
-4255 NFGAGGGAGIVL
+4255 AGIVVENLGAGSGAGVML

-4282 AGNITNNR
+4282 GGNVTNNR
-4290 GADALASGEGRWLVY
+4290 GADALASGEGRWLLY

-4353 TLTLYASS
+4353 TLTLHASS
-4361 ATKIYGD
+4361 ATKVYGD
-4368 ADPALTFQVSGLVSD
+4368 ADPALAFQVFGLVND
-4383 DGVQD
+4383 DGVAD
-4388 TVTSAGLG
+4388 TVASAGLG

-4409 RRPAGTHA
+4409 RRAAGTHA

-4448 NLVGLSV
+4448 VLLGLSV
-4455 QNKVYDGGTA
+4455 DDKVYDGGTA
-4465 AVIANYGT
+4465 AVIANPGT

-4483 SVQGTASAAFADRH
+4483 SVQGIASAAFADRH
-4497 AGSNKSVLIS
+4497 AGNGKTVLIS
-4507 GLSLTGADAANY
+4507 GLSLTGTDAANY
-4519 SIANLTTTASILR
+4519 SVANLTATASILR
-4532 KPITLASFSAA
+4532 KPITLTSFSAA

-4563 LVGTETLTIA
+4563 LVGTETLVIA
-4573 SGSASFAD
+4573 SGSARFGD
-4581 RNAGQDKTVSLTNI
+4581 RNAGQDKTVTLTGI
-4595 SLASGT
+4595 GLANGT

-4615 TTATITPKPVNAG
+4615 TTATITPKPVHAG

-4636 VTVLGGQLN
+4636 ATVLAGQLS
-4645 LLGIVGGDQVSL
+4645 LLGIIGGDQVGL
-4657 TGSARMADKH
+4657 TGNAGMADKH
-4667 VGTAK
+4667 VGTGK
-4672 PLNLDDMMLAG
+4672 PLTFDDMALAG
-4683 LDAANYLLAGGSIDI
+4683 LHAGNYLLAGGTIDI

-4719 VAHYTGT
+4719 VAHYSGT

-4739 LLTID
+4739 LLAID
-4744 DLAVEFVD
+4744 DLSVEFID

-4766 GLSGTD
+4766 SLAGTD

-4787 PRLLTIAAT
+4787 PRLMTIAAA
-4796 GQDKVYDGTRDATA
+4796 GHDKVYDGMRDATV

-4839 PISVVLSLAGLDA
+4839 PITVHLALSGPDA
-4852 GNYLYNTSAATS
+4852 GNYLYNASATTS
-4864 ASITPRPLNIGA
+4864 ASITPRALNVTA
-4876 TAQNKVYDGTT
+4876 TAQHKVYDGTT
-4887 QATVLFTDDRVAGDQ
+4887 EATVLFTDDRVAGDQ
-4902 LILTSLAGFADRH
+4902 LTLTSLAGFADRH

-4921 ITGLLSVSGAD
+4921 ITGLLGVTGAD

-4937 FATTLQLAADITPKP
+4937 YANTLQLAADITPKP
-4952 LQAGGTRIYDGTNQV
+4952 LQADGTRVYDGTNLV
-4967 AATDL
+4967 AAADL

-4981 DAALAGTGVMA
+4981 DAALTGGGHMA
-4992 DKHVGMNKPVTLD
+4992 DKHVGMAKPVTPDTLI
-5005 ALMLSGEH
+5005 LVGEH
-5013 AGNYVLQSANIDI
+5013 AGNYALVGATIDI

-5032 VSGLAV
+5032 VSGLSV
-5038 LDKIYDAT
+5038 LDKVYDAT
-5046 TAATFTGTPTLTG
+5046 TDATFTGTPTLTG
-5059 DWLPGDDITVVPAAD
+5059 DWLPGDDIAVVPAAD

-5082 HAGTDKTL
+5082 HAGSDKTL

-5115 APRPLDISVTALDR
+5115 AQRPLDLRVTALDR
-5129 VYDGTLAAGL
+5129 VYDGTSVAGL
-5139 LVSDDRSGAMLLDD
+5139 RVSDDRSGAMLLDD

-5169 AKPVAV
+5169 DKPVAV
-5175 VMTVTGSDAANYL
+5175 VMNVTGSDAANYL

-5197 SITPRPLNV
+5197 SITPRPLDV
-5206 QATVGDR
+5206 QATVSDR

-5221 AVTLSDDRIA
+5221 AVTLADDRIA
-5231 GDQVAITGVGEFA
+5231 GDQLAVTGVGEFA
-5244 DKHAGIAKSVAVTLA
+5244 DKHAGIAKSVLVTLA
-5259 YGGADLGNYS
+5259 YGGPDLGNYS
-5269 VVDSIATAAN
+5269 VVDSITTVGS

-5287 TGLDVLDKIYD
+5287 AGLGVLDKIYD
-5298 GTPLAHITGGFD
+5298 GTPVAHITGGFD
-5310 SVSGLIAGDDI
+5310 TVSGLIDGDDI
-5321 AIDVSSANAV
+5321 AIDVGSASAV

-5424 HVGNDKPLFI
+5424 HVGTDKPLFI
-5434 SGNILTGADAANY
+5434 TGNVLTGADAANY

-5457 TPRPLTVTANA
+5457 TPRPLTVTADVV
-5468 NDRIYDGSTDATVSF
+5468 DRIYDGSTDATVAF

-5489 GDLLTITGTAR
+5489 GDLLSINGTAR
-5500 FADKH
+5500 FVDKH
-5505 VGNDKPVQLSDLTL
+5505 VGTNKPIQLADLAL

-5530 GSALTAA
+5530 GSALTAS

-5560 AGTVGFD
+5560 ADTLGFD

-5575 SLSGVVTLA
+5575 SLSGGVTLV
-5584 DKHVGTNKPVQGAL
+5584 DKHVGENKPVQGGLA
-5598 VLAGLDAANYILSGL
+5598 LAGADAANYILSGL
-5613 RYAVTPRALTVT
+5613 RYTVTPRALTVT

-5632 VYDGTTQATVAGNA
+5632 VYDGTTQATVAGSA

-5656 EVFADLSAF
+5656 EVFADLSTV

-5687 SGADAGNYVAL
+5687 SGADAGNYFAL
-5698 LDVVANIT
+5698 LDVVASIT
-5706 PRQLTLTGVGAL
+5706 PRQLTLTGVGAQ

-5726 VATRVDIAPPTL
+5726 VATRMDIAPPAL

-5746 DLVLDLANLAV
+5746 DLVLDLVNLAV

-5792 SASIT
+5792 TASIA
-5797 KAPLTVAVDPA
+5797 KAPLAVAIDPA
-5808 QPLQRYYGDA
+5808 QSVQRYYGDD
-5818 NPVPGVV
+5818 NPIPSVI

-5833 DAVSAGISGAL
+5833 DAAIAGISGAPS
-5844 AITTAATAT
+5844 ITTAATAT

-5860 IQLAV
+5860 IQLTL
-5865 GDLDAVNYRFGPFQT
+5865 GDLDAQNYSFGPFQT
-5880 GTLSVLPRP
+5880 GTLTVSPKP
-5889 LAIYVD
+5889 LTIFGN

-5907 PYSWSTNVGGLVGG
+5907 PYTWSTNVGGLVHG
-5921 DRLLQVII
+5921 DQLQFVVIA
-5929 TPPAGSAGAQ
+5929 PPAGSADAQ
-5939 GGAIF
+5939 GGAVF
-5944 PLVPSNAV
+5944 PLMPLDAV
-5952 FAIGDPANYALSYRN
+5952 FAIGDPANYLLSYRN

-5979 AGATDSSGT
+5979 AGATDSGAT

-5998 AEIAAA
+5998 ADIAAA
-6004 DAGLRRELGLLDLT
+6004 DAGLRRELGLQDIT
-6018 RRIPGLPLQLQR
+6018 RRMPDAPLQLQR
-6030 QSLAG
+6030 QSLLG
-6035 IDVDDIRRMAARY
+6035 IDPEEIRRMVERY
-6048 GEADRQTSRQV
+6048 GEADRQTSSQL

-6079 LNLDSQNQDS
+6079 LNLDSLNPDS